1 MVMNITDI
9 DDKIIIRARRNH
21 LFDVYRGQHNA
32 VTAEVI
38 KDLHESWDN
47 YISKL
52 EKKLAELAAEKDT
65 LNKAEADKKRS
76 KREEEIKAETQLA
89 EEKLAAAKVS
99 HRVRSPCANLMYEHG
114 RNHALLLMH
123 KMLQWPLSMT
133 PKTFFLKYWTVDS
146 ARLLT
151 KSWWKSWAETTLWSK

>member
-32 VTAEVI
+32 VTADVI

-47 YISKL
+47 YIVKL
-52 EKKLAELAAEKDT
+52 EKKLAELETERKTLELEAEK
-65 LNKAEADKKRS
+65 KQS
-76 KREEEIKAETQLA
+76 KRKDEIKAETQLA

-99 HRVRSPCANLMYEHG
+99 HDASSLN
-114 RNHALLLMH
+114 N
-123 KMLQWPLSMT
+123 
-133 PKTFFLKYWTVDS
+133 
-146 ARLLT
+146 
-151 KSWWKSWAETTLWSK
+151 